1 MAIERSNGELP
12 KLRKEV
18 LPPQKPN
25 NGIGVMLVAATA
37 MFFAVASSA
46 FILRAR
52 MAREGCPALQQRGAT
67 TIHVHAP
74 PPAAAE
80 PVVIPADNLVYV
92 DDDDDDGVNMPPTR
106 LVPDAIYGADEQHD
120 DDDEGKAKATVK
132 PKAAK

>member
-52 MAREGCPALQQRGAT
+52 MAREGCPALQHRGAT
-67 TIHVHAP
+67 TIHVHPHANAP
-74 PPAAAE
+74 M
-80 PVVIPADNLVYV
+80 VIPADKLVYIE
-92 DDDDDDGVNMPPTR
+92 DDDDVNMPPTR
-106 LVPDAIYGADEQHD
+106 LVPDALYGADQQRDATPND
-120 DDDEGKAKATVK
+120 DDA
-132 PKAAK
+132 PKK

>member
-52 MAREGCPALQQRGAT
+52 MAREGCPALQHRGAT
-67 TIHVHAP
+67 IIHVHPHANAP
-74 PPAAAE
+74 M
-80 PVVIPADNLVYV
+80 VIPADKLVYIE
-92 DDDDDDGVNMPPTR
+92 DDDVNMPPTR
-106 LVPDAIYGADEQHD
+106 LVPDAIYGADQQRDATPPD
-120 DDDEGKAKATVK
+120 DDDD
-132 PKAAK
+132 AAKK